1 MSILAAA
8 TTAAKTAPKPL
19 IDWTALGQSVVFS
32 LIIGIA
38 IVVILAF
45 SIRLHAAG
53 QRGDGSA
60 KVVETLGAWLGII
73 VVVGAIA
80 AGIWLILHKG

>member
-1 MSILAAA
+1 MTILAAA
-8 TTAAKTAPKPL
+8 TPAASTAPKPL

-32 LIIGIA
+32 LVIGIV
-38 IVVILAF
+38 IVAILAL
-45 SIRLHAAG
+45 SVRLHAVG
-53 QRGDGSA
+53 QKGEGA
-60 KVVETLGAWLGII
+60 TKVLGNLGAWLGVI

>member
-8 TTAAKTAPKPL
+8 ATAAKTAPKPL